1 MAKASLPPINIE
13 SPDQQLLGALIE
25 AQAAIKEEIKS
36 MNENLFHGLE
46 DESGKK
52 LDTQTSLIAGGTK
65 TKNLDSVSDNTKKTA
80 DMASLSVDIQKTG
93 EEIANERAQDLEKTN
108 ALLAASLSRFEK
120 IKADFKGWTSNLTNL
135 DDATSK
141 VRSNFNKVTQGTGE
155 LGPMFNMLRDSLAKA
170 QAGVLLFSNT
180 LRAGILGLGKFAKM
194 LLTPFFGR
202 TNKSIEDERDDR
214 LKNDEELVRLRDE
227 EAAAQ
232 ANIDKV
238 GQMKPEVDVQF
249 VNFVPE
255 IYQNIFKIVSNAIQG
270 KGATKDGA
278 LDMRTVSSKGFQDA
292 LKEAND
298 TLIEKRADFTIQ
310 ETSTAQQIKDREDQI
325 IQEAEDKKKKGGLR
339 HVIGDDNFQKFRE
352 KRENAFD
359 KFRKKK
365 EAAFMLFRK
374 GKEKAFSAF
383 RMAMNLM
390 LNPTFLKI
398 AALGATFAYLKS
410 QIDEF
415 ADAPFAGIAKAGDII
430 VKKVTSMFSNL
441 RAGLAKIP
449 GIGKFFEKKPPKPP
463 VKPTTTAG
471 KVAQGTKAVGKQA
484 LKRIPLIGA
493 VAEGAIDATSN
504 EKKFNKIKAAYE
516 AGTPIMPVDPNDPEA
531 GLRPMTADE
540 FAAAEQS
547 MKGNRAGSVGRAG
560 GAFAGAATG
569 AAIGSVIPVL
579 GTAVGGVIGAVLGGF
594 FGGRAGDKVATNLV
608 EKAEGVD
615 DPQAYIDMLAAN
627 VPELQNEVAN
637 DLEAGRTE
645 LADATDMT
653 GAAGGDNQTVIST
666 SSSTNNEI
674 DITSQPDMMDQQL
687 QYSYGN

>member
-13 SPDQQLLGALIE
+13 SPDQMLLGALIE
-25 AQAAIKEEIKS
+25 AQSAIKEEIKS

-52 LDTQTSLIAGGTK
+52 LDVQTSLIAGGTK

-80 DMASLSVDIQKTG
+80 DMASLNVDIQKTS
-93 EEIANERAQDLEKTN
+93 EEIRNERAQEQEKTN

-141 VRSNFNKVTQGTGE
+141 VRSNFDKVTQGTGE

-170 QAGVLLFSNT
+170 QAGILLFSNV
-180 LRAGILGLGKFAKM
+180 LRAGVLGLGKFAKM

-202 TNKSIEDERDDR
+202 TDRSIEAERDDR

-227 EAAAQ
+227 NAAAK
-232 ANIDKV
+232 ANRDKV
-238 GQMKPEVDVQF
+238 DNMGAAVDIQF

-255 IYQNIFKIVSNAIQG
+255 IYQNIFKIVSNAIKG

-292 LKEAND
+292 LKEANE
-298 TLIEKRADFTIQ
+298 TLIEKRADFTMQ
-310 ETSTAQQIKDREDQI
+310 ETSTAQQIDDREDQI
-325 IQEAEDKKKKGGLR
+325 KKEAEEKKKKGGLR
-339 HVIGDDNFQKFRE
+339 HVIGDKNFQKFRE

-374 GKEKAFSAF
+374 GKEKAFSLF

-415 ADAPFAGIAKAGDII
+415 ADAPFAGIARAGDII

-449 GIGKFFEKKPPKPP
+449 GIGRFFEKKPPKPP
-463 VKPTTTAG
+463 VKPTTAAG
-471 KVAQGTKAVGKQA
+471 KVAQGTKNVAKQA
-484 LKRIPLIGA
+484 LKRIPLLGA
-493 VAEGAIDATSN
+493 VAEGGIDAVSN

-569 AAIGSVIPVL
+569 AAIGSVVPIL
-579 GTAVGGVIGAVLGGF
+579 GTAVGGIIGAVLGGF
-594 FGGRAGDKVATNLV
+594 FGGRAGDKAATNLV
-608 EKAEGVD
+608 EKAEGID

-627 VPELQNEVAN
+627 VPEIQNQAAA
-637 DLEAGRTE
+637 DLEAGRTD
-645 LADATDMT
+645 LADVESA
-653 GAAGGDNQTVIST
+653 GAGGSDNQTVIST
-666 SSSTNNEI
+666 SSNTSNDI
-674 DITSQPDMMDQQL
+674 DITSSGSIVDEQM

>member
-1 MAKASLPPINIE
+1 MAKPALPTINTNNTNE
-13 SPDQQLLGALIE
+13 MLLGALIE
-25 AQAAIKEEIKS
+25 AQSAIKNEIKS

-80 DMASLSVDIQKTG
+80 DMASLNVDIAKTG
-93 EEIANERAQDLEKTN
+93 EEVRAEEAQQREKERNAFLKTLDKFETIKMDFGNWVGNLGNLE
-108 ALLAASLSRFEK
+108 
-120 IKADFKGWTSNLTNL
+120 
-135 DDATSK
+135 DATSK
-141 VRSNFNKVTQGTGE
+141 VKANFGKLTQGTGE
-155 LGPMFNMLRDSLAKA
+155 FGPIFNTIKDTFGKAKA
-170 QAGVLLFSNT
+170 AVFLFTSS
-180 LRAGILGLGKFAKM
+180 LRASILGITKFAKF
-194 LLTPFFGR
+194 LLTPIFGKANR
-202 TNKSIEDERDDR
+202 TIDAEKT
-214 LKNDEELVRLRDE
+214 KAMQTDEELIKAEDDIT
-227 EAAAQ
+227 AAHM
-232 ANIDKV
+232 NIKKV
-238 GQMKPEVDVQF
+238 DGPNAEMPGVDVQF

-255 IYQNIFKIVSNAIQG
+255 VFQNLHKIIANSIKNKGRVTKTDSIVSTEGFDKAQEDAKMKQEMRRDQHYDELSDAEERRAQRLYEIDKEFEEQRNKGLSKFNAFRI
-270 KGATKDGA
+270 A
-278 LDMRTVSSKGFQDA
+278 
-292 LKEAND
+292 
-298 TLIEKRADFTIQ
+298 
-310 ETSTAQQIKDREDQI
+310 
-325 IQEAEDKKKKGGLR
+325 
-339 HVIGDDNFQKFRE
+339 RE
-352 KRENAFD
+352 KSYQAF
-359 KFRKKK
+359 R
-365 EAAFMLFRK
+365 FM
-374 GKEKAFSAF
+374 KEKAFGAF
-383 RMAMNLM
+383 RMTMNLL

-430 VKKVTSMFSNL
+430 VKKVTSMFSSL

-463 VKPTTTAG
+463 KPPKSTAA
-471 KVAQGTKAVGKQA
+471 KVATGAKNVSKQV
-484 LKRIPLIGA
+484 LKRIPLVGA

-504 EKKFNKIKAAYE
+504 EKKFNKIKQAYE
-516 AGTPIMPVDPNDPEA
+516 AGTPIMPVDPADPEA

-569 AAIGSVIPVL
+569 AAIGSVVPVI

-653 GAAGGDNQTVIST
+653 GAGGGDNQTVVST
-666 SSSTNNEI
+666 SSHTNNDI
-674 DITSQPDMMDQQL
+674 DITSSGSVIDEQM
-687 QYSYGN
+687 QYSYG

>member
-1 MAKASLPPINIE
+1 MAKPALPTINVD
-13 SPDQQLLGALIE
+13 STPDQQLLGALID
-25 AQAAIKEEIKS
+25 AQAAIKDEIKS

-80 DMASLSVDIQKTG
+80 DMASLNVDVARTG
-93 EEIANERAQDLEKTN
+93 EEVRAEEAQERERDRNVFLKTLDKFETIKMDFGNWVGNLGNLE
-108 ALLAASLSRFEK
+108 
-120 IKADFKGWTSNLTNL
+120 
-135 DDATSK
+135 DATSK
-141 VRSNFNKVTQGTGE
+141 VKANFGKLTQGTGE
-155 LGPMFNMLRDSLAKA
+155 FGPIFNTIKDTFGKAKA
-170 QAGVLLFSNT
+170 AVFLFTSS
-180 LRAGILGLGKFAKM
+180 LRASILGITKFAKM
-194 LLTPFFGR
+194 LLTPFLGKSER
-202 TNKSIEDERDDR
+202 TINAERDAE
-214 LKNDEELVRLRDE
+214 LESDEELLKAKADLSAA
-227 EAAAQ
+227 EANKKKATAEL
-232 ANIDKV
+232 
-238 GQMKPEVDVQF
+238 PEVDVQF

-255 IYQNIFKIVSNAIQG
+255 VYQNIFKIVSNAIQG
-270 KGATKDGA
+270 KGARKDGG
-278 LDMRTVSSKGFQDA
+278 LDMRTISSEGFKQA
-292 LKEAND
+292 K
-298 TLIEKRADFTIQ
+298 
-310 ETSTAQQIKDREDQI
+310 
-325 IQEAEDKKKKGGLR
+325 EDKKEEVSLRTMQFGADETDAAERVRARKEAIEKKY
-339 HVIGDDNFQKFRE
+339 NAMRE
-352 KRENAFD
+352 KGLS
-359 KFRKKK
+359 KYH
-365 EAAFMLFRK
+365 
-374 GKEKAFSAF
+374 AF
-383 RMAMNLM
+383 RMAREKSYQAFRFMKEKMFRLFQM
-390 LNPTFLKI
+390 LLSPTFLKI

-415 ADAPFAGIAKAGDII
+415 ADAPFAGIAKAGDVI
-430 VKKVTSMFSNL
+430 VKKVTSMFSSL

-463 VKPTTTAG
+463 TPPKSTAA
-471 KVAQGTKAVGKQA
+471 KVASGAKNVSKQV
-484 LKRIPLIGA
+484 LKKIPVIGA

-504 EKKFNKIKAAYE
+504 EKKFNKIKQAYE
-516 AGTPIMPVDPNDPEA
+516 AGTPIMPVDPADPEA

-569 AAIGSVIPVL
+569 AAIGSVVPVI

-653 GAAGGDNQTVIST
+653 GAAGGDNQTVVST
-666 SSSTNNEI
+666 SSHTNNDI
-674 DITSQPDMMDQQL
+674 DITSSGSVVDEQM
-687 QYSYGN
+687 QYSYG

>member
-1 MAKASLPPINIE
+1 MAKPALPTINVD
-13 SPDQQLLGALIE
+13 STPDQQLLGALID
-25 AQAAIKEEIKS
+25 AQAAIKDEIKS

-80 DMASLSVDIQKTG
+80 DMASLNVDVARTG
-93 EEIANERAQDLEKTN
+93 EEVRAEEAQERERDRNVFLKTLDKFETIKMDFGNWVGNLGNLE
-108 ALLAASLSRFEK
+108 
-120 IKADFKGWTSNLTNL
+120 
-135 DDATSK
+135 DATSK
-141 VRSNFNKVTQGTGE
+141 VKANFGKLTQGTGE
-155 LGPMFNMLRDSLAKA
+155 FGPIFNTIKDTFGKAKA
-170 QAGVLLFSNT
+170 AVFLFTSS
-180 LRAGILGLGKFAKM
+180 LRASILGITKFAKM
-194 LLTPFFGR
+194 LLTPFLGKSER
-202 TNKSIEDERDDR
+202 TINAERDAE
-214 LKNDEELVRLRDE
+214 LESDEELLKAKADLSAA
-227 EAAAQ
+227 EANKKKATAEL
-232 ANIDKV
+232 
-238 GQMKPEVDVQF
+238 PEVDVQF

-255 IYQNIFKIVSNAIQG
+255 VYQNIFKIVSNAIQG
-270 KGATKDGA
+270 KGARKDGG
-278 LDMRTVSSKGFQDA
+278 LDMRTISSEGFKQA
-292 LKEAND
+292 K
-298 TLIEKRADFTIQ
+298 
-310 ETSTAQQIKDREDQI
+310 
-325 IQEAEDKKKKGGLR
+325 EDKKEEVSLRTMQFGADETDAAERVRDRKEAIEKKY
-339 HVIGDDNFQKFRE
+339 NAMRE
-352 KRENAFD
+352 KGLS
-359 KFRKKK
+359 KYH
-365 EAAFMLFRK
+365 
-374 GKEKAFSAF
+374 AF
-383 RMAMNLM
+383 RMAREKSYQAFRFMKEKMFRLFQM
-390 LNPTFLKI
+390 LLSPTFLKI

-415 ADAPFAGIAKAGDII
+415 ADAPFAGIAKAGDVI
-430 VKKVTSMFSNL
+430 VKKVTSMFSSL

-463 VKPTTTAG
+463 TPPKSTAA
-471 KVAQGTKAVGKQA
+471 KVASGAKNVSKQV
-484 LKRIPLIGA
+484 LKKIPVIGA

-504 EKKFNKIKAAYE
+504 EKKFNKIKQAYE
-516 AGTPIMPVDPNDPEA
+516 AGTPIMPVDPADPEA

-569 AAIGSVIPVL
+569 AAIGSVVPVI

-653 GAAGGDNQTVIST
+653 GAAGGDNQTVVST
-666 SSSTNNEI
+666 SSHTNNDI
-674 DITSQPDMMDQQL
+674 DITSSGSVVDEQM
-687 QYSYGN
+687 QYSYG